1 MNDSVNETQ
10 IWRRTIRPEIGD
22 LSPAAARELL
32 QLRLSD
38 SDAKRVEELSAKAKN
53 GALTGQESIELET
66 YMNVGRALEFIKFKA
81 RLSLKAP

>member
-22 LSPAAARELL
+22 LSPTAARELL

-53 GALTGQESIELET
+53 GSLTGQESIELET

-81 RLSLKAP
+81 RLSLKTP